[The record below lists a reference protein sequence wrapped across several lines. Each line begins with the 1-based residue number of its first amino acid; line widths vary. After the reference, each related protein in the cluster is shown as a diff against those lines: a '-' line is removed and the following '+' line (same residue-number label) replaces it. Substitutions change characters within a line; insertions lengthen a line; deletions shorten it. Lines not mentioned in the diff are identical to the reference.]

1 MKTALS
7 IDIGGTSTKL
17 AMVDSQY
24 KIVENHRLNTKVCK
38 NEADFFEVL
47 FHAIM
52 PLLQAYPETQGIGI
66 GAPSCR
72 ADAIVG
78 ATNLPFSERVEIV
91 KILET
96 KYALSTFLIK
106 DGSTAALGEGL
117 FGLAKGMRNYI
128 VLTLGTGLGCG
139 IVLNNE
145 IVRGSNGQ
153 AGELGHAV
161 IKENGRVC
169 KCGKKGCLETYVSAT
184 GIKRTVFQLMADMQL
199 ESSLRTISFAKLTS
213 KAIFEAAKQGDALAL
228 AAFEYTAKILG
239 RKIAELGMTFEPEG
253 VILAG
258 GLASAKD
265 VLLRPTIAQMER
277 DLLPAF
283 RNQIKVVTSLL
294 DTNEA
299 ALLGAASLVFNN
311 IKANN
316 PLYSHS

>member
-17 AMVDSQY
+17 AMVDVSY
-24 KIVENHRLNTKVCK
+24 KILESHRLNTKVCK
-38 NEADFFEVL
+38 NEVDFFEVL

-52 PLLQAYPETQGIGI
+52 PLLQAYPKTEGIGI

-78 ATNLPFSERVEIV
+78 ATNLPFPQRVEIV

-96 KYALSTFLIK
+96 KYALPTFLIK

-117 FGLAKGMRNYI
+117 FGLAQGMRNYV

-145 IVRGSNGQ
+145 VVRGSNGQ
-153 AGELGHAV
+153 AGELAHAV
-161 IKENGRVC
+161 IKENGRAC
-169 KCGKKGCLETYVSAT
+169 KCGKNGCLETYVSAT
-184 GIKRTVFQLMADMQL
+184 GIKRTVFQLMADSHT
-199 ESSLRTISFAKLTS
+199 ESSLRNISFSELTA
-213 KAIFEAAKQGDALAL
+213 KAIFEAAKQGDLLAL
-228 AAFEYTAKILG
+228 AAFDYTGKILG

-258 GLASAKD
+258 GLASAGAF
-265 VLLRPTIAQMER
+265 LLQPTIAQMEQ

-283 RNQIKVVTSLL
+283 QNQIKVLTSSL

-311 IKANN
+311 VKERTG
-316 PLYSHS
+316 LYIS